1 MPERTP
7 FWDGHWG
14 GASAA
19 RITGRRE
26 AALSGRADGRPSG
39 RVATMIVP
47 AWRSSQRSRA
57 WLSVEGGADPGDLAA
72 ADAGDPEGFDEILD
86 PAGADAGDVRLLD
99 DGEERPLGPP
109 ARLEEA
115 REVAAVAD
123 LGDREADR
131 PHAGI
136 PAPLAVPVAAR
147 EPSVGCP
154 LAVGDSGQL
163 GHLGLH
169 RRLGEDPDP
178 LAEEVGVALG
188 PPPCAAGRA
197 RPSCHRPSRSPSRR
211 RTAIPTT
218 GG

>member
-1 MPERTP
+1 
-7 FWDGHWG
+7 
-14 GASAA
+14 
-19 RITGRRE
+19 
-26 AALSGRADGRPSG
+26 
-39 RVATMIVP
+39 MIVP

-86 PAGADAGDVRLLD
+86 PAGADAGDVRFLD

-131 PHAGI
+131 PHTGI

-188 PPPCAAGRA
+188 PRLAQQVEHGHPVIGHHVLLLVVGLLSQRREDDAMADSFVGSLCCYTNCAVT
-197 RPSCHRPSRSPSRR
+197 
-211 RTAIPTT
+211 RTLGT
-218 GG
+218 